1 MKFKRFLRLLALI
14 LMVAI
19 AAAIPVPFKFA
30 YKDDLPKNLSEQVDT
45 KEEDDEED
53 EQKYIM

>member
-1 MKFKRFLRLLALI
+1 
-14 LMVAI
+14 MVAI

-30 YKDDLPKNLSEQVDT
+30 FKDDLPKNLSEQVDT

-53 EQKYIM
+53 EQEYIM